1 MMVIPDMRLFTFQGS
16 HSEIGL
22 AIGKAFRHQIQKTLS
37 DNVELQKTFLSFH
50 RTAEGER
57 LYQKLI
63 QLHNSRF
70 PQYLSE
76 LKGISEGAEVPLE
89 ELFLVNLRGE
99 YRSYVKAS
107 SNSGCS
113 TCSVLTP
120 DNAVFG
126 HNEDGSPIYNDQL
139 YLMRV
144 EITGKPAFTALCYPG
159 FLPGNSCGFN
169 QEGICFS
176 VNSLQPTRVAIGAG
190 RHFIA
195 RSLFE
200 AKNLDEAIQRVTIHG
215 RASGF
220 NYTIGSMRERR
231 MVDVEVSPTNH
242 KVFEIKGCFFHANH
256 YIKLQKVDQLI
267 APSSRA
273 RQNRGDE
280 LLAEG
285 VVQNKTGVLKVLRD
299 LQVRDYPIL
308 RDGKPPDKSV
318 TLITALFDLDS
329 KRLTLYPGG
338 KEKTNQSLEPL
349 IEIPMGE

>member
-1 MMVIPDMRLFTFQGS
+1 MMEIPDMRLFTFQGS

-22 AIGKAFRHQIQKTLS
+22 AIGKTFSHQIQKTLA

-50 RTAEGER
+50 RTAEGKR
-57 LYQKLI
+57 KYQKLI

-76 LKGISEGAEVPLE
+76 LKGISEGAEVSLE

-99 YRSYVKAS
+99 YRSYVKAT

-126 HNEDGSPIYNDQL
+126 HNEDGSPIYNDQM
-139 YLMRV
+139 YLVRV

-169 QEGICFS
+169 QEGVCFS
-176 VNSLQPTRVAIGAG
+176 VNSLQPKRVAIGAG

-200 AKNLDEAIQRVTIHG
+200 AKNLDEAIQRVTIAG

-220 NYTIGSMRERR
+220 NYTIGSMKERR

-242 KVFEIKGCFFHANH
+242 HVFEIKGYFFHANH
-256 YIKLQKVDQLI
+256 YIKLSGVDES
-267 APSSRA
+267 ATPSSQA
-273 RQNRGDE
+273 RQSRGE
-280 LLAEG
+280 ALLRGG
-285 VVQNKTGVLKVLRD
+285 VAQDKTGILNVLRD
-299 LQVRDYPIL
+299 YKVRDYPIL
-308 RDGKPPDKSV
+308 RDGEPPDTGM
-318 TLITALFDLDS
+318 TLITAFFDLDS

-338 KEKTNQSLEPL
+338 LAKKKHRFEPL
-349 IEIPMGE
+349 IEILMGE

>member
-1 MMVIPDMRLFTFQGS
+1 MKLFTFHGS
-16 HSEIGL
+16 HLEVGR
-22 AIGKAFRHQIQKTLS
+22 AIGKTFRQQIQKTLA
-37 DNVELQKTFLSFH
+37 DNVELQDVFLPFH
-50 RTAEGER
+50 RTDEGQR
-57 LYQKLI
+57 KYQELI
-63 QLHNSRF
+63 GLHGSRF
-70 PQYLSE
+70 SQYFSE

-99 YRSYVKAS
+99 YRGYVKGR

-113 TCSVLTP
+113 TCTLLTT
-120 DNAVFG
+120 DSAVFG
-126 HNEDGSPIYNDQL
+126 HNEDGSPIYKDQM
-139 YLMRV
+139 YLVRV

-169 QEGICFS
+169 QKGICFS
-176 VNSLQPTRVAIGAG
+176 VNSLQPQKIISGVA

-200 AKNLDEAIQRVTIHG
+200 AHNLDEAIQCVTTQG

-220 NYTIGSMRERR
+220 NYTIGSMKERR
-231 MVDVEVSPTNH
+231 IIDVEVSSTDH
-242 KVFEIKGCFFHANH
+242 HIFEIKGCFFHANH

-267 APSSRA
+267 APSSQA
-273 RQNRGDE
+273 RQNRWDE

-285 VVQNKTGVLKVLRD
+285 VIQSKTGVLRILRD
-299 LQVRDYPIL
+299 LQARDYPIL
-308 RDGKPPDKSV
+308 RDGKPPDRNV

-338 KEKTNQSLEPL
+338 LEKTKQSLEPL
-349 IEIPMGE
+349 IEILMEE